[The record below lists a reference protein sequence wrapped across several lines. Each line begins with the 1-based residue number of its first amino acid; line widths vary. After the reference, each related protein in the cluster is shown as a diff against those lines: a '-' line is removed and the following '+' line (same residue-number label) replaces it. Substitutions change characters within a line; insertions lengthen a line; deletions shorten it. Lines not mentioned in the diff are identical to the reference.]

1 MMRKFFWIVL
11 VLSSAAARDSAAQ
24 TVSCS
29 VSASSVSFGTIGI
42 LDTAVDSTGDLAV
55 TCTSG
60 ASYTV
65 GLNGGLANAQPTARL
80 ISNGATTIRYG
91 LYKDAARSQPWGD
104 ETVPN
109 GTQSGTGTGQAQSF
123 TIYGRIPA
131 QMSPIP
137 GVYTDTIMVTVTY

>member
-1 MMRKFFWIVL
+1 MA
-11 VLSSAAARDSAAQ
+11 SAAAGESVAQ
-24 TVSCS
+24 TSCS
-29 VSASSVSFGTIGI
+29 VSATGVSFGTIGI
-42 LDTAVDSTGDLAV
+42 LDTAVDTTGDLAV

-80 ISNGATTIRYG
+80 LADGAATITYG
-91 LYKDAARSQPWGD
+91 LYKDSARSQPWGD
-104 ETVPN
+104 ETVSN
-109 GTQSGTGTGQAQSF
+109 GTQSGTGSGQAQSF

-137 GVYTDTIMVTVTY
+137 GVYGDTITVTVTY